1 MNFEKLIAAS
11 VLIASALLPG
21 QNLFAQQFDKQ
32 IRPLLAKHCF
42 QCHGP
47 EKQQAKIRF
56 DNLSTNL
63 IENRPAA
70 ETWHDALNSLDL
82 GEMPPNDQPK
92 LSQQEHEK
100 ITFWIRQ
107 QLKAAEASRKPKAG
121 SVVLRRLNRIE
132 YQNTMTDLLGVESDY
147 SVNLP
152 PDTPS
157 KEGFQNNG
165 SALTISPMAF
175 EFYLAAARSGL
186 SKAIVTGEQP
196 KVFNE
201 QLTLSK
207 SAGKNQN
214 FISNQLGLGSE
225 FIAKLDDFPDSGEFR
240 ILVTAQANLVDG
252 AEFPRLKATFGY
264 RADTQFPS
272 KEIGTVEVTSESP
285 IIYEFRG
292 RLEDF
297 PIQSRNQSKFPGQ
310 LVFLTNIF
318 NDGKQRKLTRQVQ
331 STIEKNG
338 KVRKRK
344 TTELIQHPDVPT
356 ITIQNVEFT
365 SPLYESWPPTHHRRI
380 LFDSPKR
387 ELSENAYAREV
398 IGKFMQRAYR
408 RPVENWE
415 IDSMLQLFAR
425 LRKGSSTFEIAIQ
438 ETLAL
443 ILVSPDFLFLV
454 ETAKNA
460 NATKTPL
467 TNFELAS
474 RLSYF
479 LWSTMPDQ
487 QLFDLAKSGKLKNPE
502 VLSNQVQRM
511 LDDPR
516 CWQFIRQFTD
526 QWLDLS
532 SVNRVAV
539 NPQYYKQWDT
549 SLEPWM
555 QEESRQFF
563 AEILQEDLS
572 ALNFLDSEFA
582 MLNGPMARH
591 YGIEGGPQGIAYQ
604 RVNLPANSHR
614 GGLLGQASIL
624 LGNSTGEDSHPV
636 LRGVWIRERLLN
648 DPPDPPPPN
657 VPSLES
663 NDANFN
669 ELTVREQLKIHR
681 EDPNCAACHRRID
694 PWGIALERFDAVGQ
708 WRENVKRL
716 HRKKEKF
723 IPVEADTVLP
733 SGDHISGAVDLKSFL
748 VQHRSEQFAHAVAS
762 RITSYAIGR
771 SLGFDDKKNIDSITT
786 AFIESDYRLGA
797 LIQRI
802 VQDPLFQTK

>member
-1 MNFEKLIAAS
+1 MNFDKLMAAS
-11 VLIASALLPG
+11 VLIASVLLPG
-21 QNLFAQQFDKQ
+21 QNSSAQQFEKE
-32 IRPLLAKHCF
+32 IRPLLAKYCF

-47 EKQQAKIRF
+47 DNQESEIRF

-63 IENRPAA
+63 IDRPAA
-70 ETWHDALNSLDL
+70 ETWHDALTSLDL
-82 GEMPPNDQPK
+82 GEMPPDDQPK
-92 LSQQEHEK
+92 LSQQDHEK
-100 ITFWIRQ
+100 LTFWIRR
-107 QLKAAEASRKPKAG
+107 QLKAAESSRKPNVD
-121 SVVLRRLNRIE
+121 SVVLRRLNRVE
-132 YQNTMTDLLGVESDY
+132 YQNTMTDLLGVEGNY
-147 SVNLP
+147 SANLP

-157 KEGFQNNG
+157 DEGFENNG

-175 EFYLAAARSGL
+175 EYYLANARLGL
-186 SKAIVTGEQP
+186 SKAIVTGEKP
-196 KVFNE
+196 KIFHE
-201 QLTLSK
+201 QITLSK

-214 FISNQLGLGSE
+214 YISNQLGLGSE
-225 FIAKLDDFPDSGEFR
+225 FLGKLENFPDSGEFR
-240 ILVTAQANLVDG
+240 IRVTAHANLVDDV
-252 AEFPRLKATFGY
+252 EFPQLRATFGY
-264 RADTQFPS
+264 RADTQFPN
-272 KEIGTVEVTSESP
+272 KEIGKVEVKSEEP
-285 IIYEFRG
+285 KIYEFYG

-310 LVFLTNIF
+310 LVSLTNVF
-318 NDGKQRKLTRQVQ
+318 NDGKQRKLTRQIE

-344 TTELIQHPDVPT
+344 TTELIKHPDVPT
-356 ITIQNVEFT
+356 ITIQSVEFT
-365 SPLYESWPPTHHRRI
+365 SPLYESWPPHHHRRI
-380 LFDSPKR
+380 LFESPNR
-387 ELSENAYAREV
+387 ELNEEGYAREV
-398 IGKFMQRAYR
+398 ISKFMQRAYR
-408 RPVENWE
+408 RPVQNWE
-415 IDSMLQLFAR
+415 TESMFKLFAK
-425 LRKGSSTFEIAIQ
+425 LRKGSSTFEVAIQ

-454 ETAKNA
+454 ETSNDTTAAK
-460 NATKTPL
+460 TTL
-467 TNFELAS
+467 TDFELAS

-487 QLFDLAKSGKLKNPE
+487 QLLDIAKSGTLKNPD

-511 LDDPR
+511 LDDPK

-555 QEESRQFF
+555 QEESRHFF
-563 AEILQEDLS
+563 AEILHNDLS
-572 ALNFLDSEFA
+572 ALNFLDSEFT
-582 MLNGPMARH
+582 MLNAPMARH
-591 YGIEGGPQGIAYQ
+591 YGIKGGPRGNVYQ
-604 RVNLPANSHR
+604 RVNLPANSQR
-614 GGLLGQASIL
+614 GGLLGQASFL
-624 LGNSTGEDSHPV
+624 LGNSTGEDSHPI

-657 VPSLES
+657 VPTLETNES
-663 NDANFN
+663 NLN

-708 WRENVKRL
+708 WRESVKRL
-716 HRKKEKF
+716 HRKKEVF
-723 IPVEADTVLP
+723 LPVAADTVLP
-733 SGDHISGAVDLKSFL
+733 GGVHISGAVDLKNFL
-748 VQHRSEQFAHAVAS
+748 IQHRSEQFAQAIAS

-771 SLGFDDKKNIDSITT
+771 SLGFDDNKNINSITT
-786 AFIESDYRLGA
+786 AFIESEYRLRA

-802 VQDPLFQTK
+802 VQDPLFQSK